1 MTAIEEVV
9 MKSSSRFSGLALVF
23 VALALATTGAIG
35 QSYPQKPVRAIVPF
49 TAGAVD
55 TMSRTIGAKF
65 TEKWGQPVVIDN
77 RPGAGGTI
85 GTAVAAKAAP
95 DGYTWLMA
103 TFGHAVN
110 PTLYGKLPFDTWA
123 DFDPV
128 ILLATTPTVLLVHP
142 SVPVTSLEQLLALA
156 KARRDQ
162 MSFASAG
169 NGSTT
174 HLAGELFKSTAQ
186 LPIVHVPYKG
196 SAPAMADL
204 IGGRVQMAFDPLPS
218 SFQHIRS
225 GSVKP
230 IAVTS
235 AKRSALFPDVPTM
248 AEAGLAAPEVNWWA
262 GVLVPT
268 GTPKETVAL
277 LNAEFR
283 RILALPDVK
292 ERFASL
298 GYELVGSSPEEFKT
312 FLKAEMS
319 KWGDVVKTAN
329 IRVQ

>member
-1 MTAIEEVV
+1 M
-9 MKSSSRFSGLALVF
+9 SSWTRFSASAAVAALTL
-23 VALALATTGAIG
+23 VATSAIG
-35 QSYPQKPVRAIVPF
+35 QSYPQKPIRAIVPF

-55 TMSRTIGAKF
+55 TMSRMIGAKF
-65 TEKWGQPVVIDN
+65 SEKAGQPVVIEN

-85 GTAVAAKAAP
+85 GTAAAAKAAP

-110 PTLYGKLPFDTWA
+110 PTLYGNLTFDTWA

-142 SVPVTSLEQLLALA
+142 SVPAKSLEELLELA

-174 HLAGELFKSTAQ
+174 HLAGELFKSTAG

-218 SFQHIRS
+218 SFQHIKS

-268 GTPKETVAL
+268 GTPKEIVAL

-298 GYELVGSSPEEFKT
+298 GYELVGSSPEEFKA
-312 FLKAEMS
+312 FLKTEMS

>member
-1 MTAIEEVV
+1 
-9 MKSSSRFSGLALVF
+9 MKSWSRFSALAVLAALALVGTSA
-23 VALALATTGAIG
+23 VA
-35 QSYPQKPVRAIVPF
+35 QSYPQKPIRAIVPF
-49 TAGAVD
+49 TAGAID

-65 TEKWGQPVVIDN
+65 TEKWGQPVVIEN

-85 GTAVAAKAAP
+85 GTAVVAKAPP

-110 PTLYGKLPFDTWA
+110 PTLYSNLSFDTWA
-123 DFDPV
+123 DFEPV

-142 SVPVTSLEQLLALA
+142 SVPAKSLQELLELA

-162 MSFASAG
+162 ISFASAG

-174 HLAGELFKSTAQ
+174 HLAGEMFKSAAG

-218 SFQHIRS
+218 SFQHIKS

-235 AKRSALFPDVPTM
+235 AKRSALFPEVPTM

-268 GTPKETVAL
+268 GTPKDIVTL
-277 LNAEFR
+277 LNAEFM

-292 ERFASL
+292 ERFAGL
-298 GYELVGSSPEEFKT
+298 GYELVGSSADEFRA
-312 FLKAEMS
+312 FLKAEMT

>member
-1 MTAIEEVV
+1 
-9 MKSSSRFSGLALVF
+9 MKATSRFSALVLLF
-23 VALALATTGAIG
+23 AALILAAASASS
-35 QSYPQKPVRAIVPF
+35 QAYPDKPIRAIVPF

-55 TMSRTIGAKF
+55 TMSRTIGVKF
-65 TEKWGQPVVIDN
+65 TEKWRQPVVIEN

-110 PTLYGKLPFDTWA
+110 PTLYGNLSFDTWA
-123 DFDPV
+123 DFEPV

-142 SVPVTSLEQLLALA
+142 SVPAKSLEDLLKLA

-174 HLAGELFKSTAQ
+174 HLAGELFKSVAG
-186 LPIVHVPYKG
+186 LSIVHVPYKG
-196 SAPAMADL
+196 SAPAMTDL

-218 SFQHIRS
+218 SFRHIQS
-225 GSVKP
+225 GSVKA

-235 AKRSALFPDVPTM
+235 AKRSSLFPDVPTM
-248 AEAGLAAPEVNWWA
+248 GEAGLAAPEVNWWA

-277 LNAEFR
+277 LNAEFV

-292 ERFASL
+292 ERFANL

-312 FLKAEMS
+312 FLKAEMN
-319 KWGDVVKTAN
+319 KWENVVKSAN